1 VHTRLVF
8 PIIMW
13 AVVTDVVACMVS
25 LSVGL
30 SATIVGLGWAQG
42 TVY

>member
-1 VHTRLVF
+1 MR
-8 PIIMW
+8 P
-13 AVVTDVVACMVS
+13 VVTDVVACMVS

-30 SATIVGLGWAQG
+30 SVMIVGLGWAQG

>member
-1 VHTRLVF
+1 MR
-8 PIIMW
+8 P
-13 AVVTDVVACMVS
+13 VVTDVVACMVF

-30 SATIVGLGWAQG
+30 SVTIVGLGGWAQG